1 MKVQAIVS
9 RSFLWR
15 LMILAAGVR
24 FAVGPPF
31 QGVSHFPWISA
42 AYVCAAIVVLH
53 PVMDKDVPI
62 LVGSD
67 ILKSVRTY
75 IGAGLL
81 IAAYYY
87 HPGPSA

>member
-1 MKVQAIVS
+1 
-9 RSFLWR
+9 
-15 LMILAAGVR
+15 MILAAGVSW
-24 FAVGPPF
+24 VWPPF
-31 QGVSHFPWISA
+31 QGVSQFPWISA

-53 PVMDKDVPI
+53 PVMDKDLPM

-67 ILKSVRTY
+67 MLKSLRTY

-87 HPGPSA
+87 HPGPSV